1 MRSSKISVNRQQKR
15 AFTALFLLRNIL
27 DNTFGRGVQKI
38 RVADEAVEIAERYRI
53 GVSVGNA
60 LITGDAIVDIGHSF
74 DASVCLKQ
82 VFLLFSAEGEKYRN
96 VAEII

>member
-1 MRSSKISVNRQQKR
+1 MH
-15 AFTALFLLRNIL
+15 FLSGNIL
-27 DNTFGRGVQKI
+27 DNTFGRRIQKLGLTHK
-38 RVADEAVEIAERYRI
+38 AVKIAERYRI

-60 LITGDAIVDIGHSF
+60 LVTGDAIVDIGHSF

-82 VFLLFSAEGEKYRN
+82 VFLIFSAEGEKYRN